1 MWIYHVDDYFGIYL
15 LKYNNKQIMK
25 AIDIETKSVHKV
37 ISIDFESQTILLES
51 SEYGRTRQDFGKV
64 VLIREKCDPE
74 ILNPN
79 KI

>member
-1 MWIYHVDDYFGIYL
+1 
-15 LKYNNKQIMK
+15 MK

-51 SEYGRTRQDFGKV
+51 SEYGRTRQDAGKV
-64 VLIREKCDPE
+64 VLIREKRDPE

>member
-1 MWIYHVDDYFGIYL
+1 
-15 LKYNNKQIMK
+15 MK

-51 SEYGRTRQDFGKV
+51 SEYGRTRQDVGKV
-64 VLIREKCDPE
+64 VLIREKRDPE

>member
-1 MWIYHVDDYFGIYL
+1 
-15 LKYNNKQIMK
+15 MK

-37 ISIDFESQTILLES
+37 ISIDFESQTIILES
-51 SEYGRTRQDFGKV
+51 SKYGRTRQDVGKV
-64 VLIREKCDPE
+64 VLIREKRDPE

>member
-1 MWIYHVDDYFGIYL
+1 
-15 LKYNNKQIMK
+15 MK

-37 ISIDFESQTILLES
+37 ISIDFESQTIILES
-51 SEYGRTRQDFGKV
+51 SKYERTRQDVGKV
-64 VLIREKCDPE
+64 VLIREKRDPE

>member
-1 MWIYHVDDYFGIYL
+1 
-15 LKYNNKQIMK
+15 MK